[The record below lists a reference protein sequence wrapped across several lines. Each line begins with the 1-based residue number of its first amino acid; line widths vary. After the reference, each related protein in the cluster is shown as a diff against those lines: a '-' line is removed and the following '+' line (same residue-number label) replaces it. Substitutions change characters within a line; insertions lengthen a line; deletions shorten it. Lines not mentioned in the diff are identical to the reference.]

1 MLAKFKLT
9 TAAAVLAAIL
19 FVGGVSVIRRQE
31 IRLNR
36 TLRSVAL
43 RVLQVETLSRT
54 RQQVYRMEFWN
65 NRFLVDFYDEAAGRW
80 ERERD
85 IAFPPEV
92 MTPGVGTRLFFSRGR
107 LERFEGDV
115 RRGQKA
121 RYLLLELRVPGTAK
135 VRSLIFYE
143 GGDWRIVS

>member
-19 FVGGVSVIRRQE
+19 FLVGVSVIRRQE

-36 TLRSVAL
+36 TVRSVAL

-65 NRFLVDFYDEAAGRW
+65 NRFLVDFYDEEAGRW

-85 IAFPPEV
+85 IPFPDEV
-92 MTPGVGTRLFFSRGR
+92 MTPDVGTRLFFSRGR

-121 RYLLLELRVPGTAK
+121 RYLLLELRVPGTTK
-135 VRSLIFYE
+135 TRSLIFYE